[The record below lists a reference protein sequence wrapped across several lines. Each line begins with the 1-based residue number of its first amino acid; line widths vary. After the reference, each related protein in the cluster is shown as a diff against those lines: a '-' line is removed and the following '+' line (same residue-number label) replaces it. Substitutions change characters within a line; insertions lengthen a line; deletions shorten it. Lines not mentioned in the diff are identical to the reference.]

1 MCKEV
6 RAESGCG
13 WCSWRFSMPFC
24 PDPDAGELTF
34 QSLYMW
40 LHLVV
45 RPLVF
50 WAFGALVRQSQ
61 FLNRG
66 RSLCYRHSGFLC
78 PFGNVYDF
86 GLSLWFG

>member
-50 WAFGALVRQSQ
+50 WAFGALVRQSV
-61 FLNRG
+61 FESWTVPVLPVFWF
-66 RSLCYRHSGFLC
+66 SLTIWKCL
-78 PFGNVYDF
+78 
-86 GLSLWFG
+86 